1 MNRSRPAC
9 LNLTAFGLSIDLR
22 LPVLNRSNS
31 YYGWQF
37 SSGSTSEQ
45 GRRTCHSLWI
55 CDSGKPELIVFVC
68 VCVYGM

>member
-37 SSGSTSEQ
+37 SSGSTSAQ